1 MNLRRLVHAYRRHRY
16 AVLFYSLL
24 LTLGAGQLV
33 AALDVDRSW
42 IRVFL
47 EVNLFAAVIGV
58 SSTPRWRPLRL
69 CLALAVAARLLA
81 LIVEAQPLAIATRP
95 LVIGIGLA
103 TAVGALRF
111 ALRAP
116 RVNTEHVYAALSAYL
131 LAGVFTGLLHY
142 QIEELWPG
150 SYTSGGATIPSFS
163 LSTALYFSFVT
174 LATLGYGDIV
184 PQSEVARG
192 VAVVEAIAGQLYLAV
207 LVARLINTSRRPFGR
222 GPTASRARKETGS

>member
-16 AVLFYSLL
+16 ALLFYSLL
-24 LTLGAGQLV
+24 LTLGAGPLV
-33 AALDVDRSW
+33 AALDIDRNW

-47 EVNLFAAVIGV
+47 EVNLFAAVLGV

-163 LSTALYFSFVT
+163 LATALYFSFVT

-184 PQSEVARG
+184 PQGEVARG
-192 VAVVEAIAGQLYLAV
+192 IAIVEAIAGQLYLAV
-207 LVARLINTSRRPFGR
+207 LVARLINTSRRPIGR
-222 GPTASRARKETGS
+222 APAASSARKGTGS

>member
-1 MNLRRLVHAYRRHRY
+1 MNVPRLVHAYRRHRY
-16 AVLFYSLL
+16 ALLFYSLL
-24 LTLGAGQLV
+24 LTLGAGPLV
-33 AALDVDRSW
+33 AALDINRNW
-42 IRVFL
+42 IQLFL

-69 CLALAVAARLLA
+69 CLALAIAARLLA

-95 LVIGIGLA
+95 LVIGVGLA

-142 QIEELWPG
+142 RIEELWPG

-163 LSTALYFSFVT
+163 LATALYFSFVT

-222 GPTASRARKETGS
+222 APAASNPRERTGS